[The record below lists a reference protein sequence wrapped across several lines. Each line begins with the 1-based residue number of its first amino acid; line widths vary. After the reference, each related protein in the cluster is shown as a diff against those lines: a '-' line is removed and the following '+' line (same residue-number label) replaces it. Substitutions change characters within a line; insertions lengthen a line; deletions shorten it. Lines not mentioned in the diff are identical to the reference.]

1 MSTERDEQLQLVE
14 DCEKREEKLTAW
26 EHDFIVSIRDQLEA
40 GRRLSEKQADRL
52 VEIWERVT

>member
-1 MSTERDEQLQLVE
+1 MTDTAEHLQMVE
-14 DCEKREEKLTAW
+14 DCEKREAKLTAW

-52 VEIWERVT
+52 DEIWERVT